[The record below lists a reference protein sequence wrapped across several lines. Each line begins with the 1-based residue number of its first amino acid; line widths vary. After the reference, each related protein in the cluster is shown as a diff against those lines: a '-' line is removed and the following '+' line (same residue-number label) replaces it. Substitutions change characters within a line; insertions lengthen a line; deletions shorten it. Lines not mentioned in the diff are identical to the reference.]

1 MKIFSLILFFA
12 LILCGCA
19 KAPEPVTPAPENLR
33 ILSLVTAA
41 DHILSELGAADKIA
55 AIDRHGKVLDCMK
68 NTPVTVAGG
77 MVSREMLKK
86 YRINYAIIWYYQKHL
101 AEIFR
106 KEGIACLVIEP
117 IRLEN
122 YPELVI
128 KLGNLSGK
136 KVEAEKLNKKI
147 SAAFAPLQAAG
158 NKTKSI
164 YIELYAPWK
173 SPAADG
179 YIGQILKA
187 AGGKLSGAAPRGGT
201 VSPEVVA
208 MAKPE
213 LIFFVENS
221 GSVQEISSRA
231 ALADTPAVKNKR
243 IYPIPRKLLCEGV
256 APIELLKFLSDKIKD
271 L

>member
-1 MKIFSLILFFA
+1 M
-12 LILCGCA
+12 
-19 KAPEPVTPAPENLR
+19 
-33 ILSLVTAA
+33 
-41 DHILSELGAADKIA
+41 
-55 AIDRHGKVLDCMK
+55 
-68 NTPVTVAGG
+68 
-77 MVSREMLKK
+77 
-86 YRINYAIIWYYQKHL
+86 
-101 AEIFR
+101 
-106 KEGIACLVIEP
+106 
-117 IRLEN
+117 
-122 YPELVI
+122 
-128 KLGNLSGK
+128 SGK

-158 NKTKSI
+158 SKTKSI

-179 YIGQILKA
+179 YTGQILKA
-187 AGGKLSGAAPRGGT
+187 AGGKLSVAASRGGT

-221 GSVQEISSRA
+221 GSAQEISTRA

-256 APIELLKFLSDKIKD
+256 APIELLNFLSDKIKD